1 MVFPAP
7 GEACYPGDV
16 PPVSLPGW
24 GIRYCNSNEMRKRF
38 CGDNDN
44 MSTMLRI
51 NRDKCGYCGT
61 CVAVCP
67 EDALELIDAYLSLE
81 RDCIACGICA
91 RACPLGALEVV
102 HEE

>member
-1 MVFPAP
+1 MTAAP
-7 GEACYPGDV
+7 PGGAGRDDGGA
-16 PPVSLPGW
+16 P
-24 GIRYCNSNEMRKRF
+24 IRHQEQRFRYCNLYEEHKGF
-38 CGDNDN
+38 CGTDDN

-81 RDCIACGICA
+81 RECIACGICA

>member
-1 MVFPAP
+1 MHK
-7 GEACYPGDV
+7 
-16 PPVSLPGW
+16 S
-24 GIRYCNSNEMRKRF
+24 F
-38 CGDNDN
+38 CDGDNN

>member
-1 MVFPAP
+1 MTLWR
-7 GEACYPGDV
+7 C
-16 PPVSLPGW
+16 
-24 GIRYCNSNEMRKRF
+24 RRRKSF
-38 CGDNDN
+38 CDDNN
-44 MSTMLRI
+44 NINTMLRI

-81 RDCIACGICA
+81 RECIACGICA

>member
-1 MVFPAP
+1 MWQT
-7 GEACYPGDV
+7 YRHL
-16 PPVSLPGW
+16 SLRAERSDATRNREHK
-24 GIRYCNSNEMRKRF
+24 GICET
-38 CGDNDN
+38 NDN

-81 RDCIACGICA
+81 RECIACGICA
-91 RACPLGALEVV
+91 RACPFGALEVV

>member
-1 MVFPAP
+1 MMARECTIRTRFRDVSGSKEHKGFC
-7 GEACYPGDV
+7 EA
-16 PPVSLPGW
+16 
-24 GIRYCNSNEMRKRF
+24 NN
-38 CGDNDN
+38 N

-81 RDCIACGICA
+81 RECIACGICA

>member
-1 MVFPAP
+1 
-7 GEACYPGDV
+7 
-16 PPVSLPGW
+16 
-24 GIRYCNSNEMRKRF
+24 
-38 CGDNDN
+38 

-81 RDCIACGICA
+81 RESGVPA
-91 RACPLGALEVV
+91 RGTGGRP
-102 HEE
+102 